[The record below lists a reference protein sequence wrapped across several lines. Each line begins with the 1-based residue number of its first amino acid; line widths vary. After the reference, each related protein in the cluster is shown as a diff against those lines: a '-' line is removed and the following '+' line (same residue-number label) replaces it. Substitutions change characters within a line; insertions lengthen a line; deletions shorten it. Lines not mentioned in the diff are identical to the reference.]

1 MMPPENNG
9 PEPPQPVGKPYSVRR
24 VNNVPLVIGFCL
36 VAAFV
41 AIVFLV
47 VLPSNDSGKKETK
60 AKIVSADGEAANV
73 NADAPVGFVP
83 ARSTPTP
90 PAPGPT
96 SEPVAYRFPSAAQP
110 AIPQPTPDDRL
121 ATLKEALSFRTR
133 SVNIEHPV
141 AYQSTPA
148 PAPAATPQA
157 VATSAPENYEAL
169 LQRARGLRG
178 GTEEERKE
186 ATGLGNALAS
196 ANYGADNPDRWH
208 SPNQV
213 ENPVRFQLRA
223 GFVIPG
229 VLLSGVNSEVPG
241 TIIAQVAQNVYDNAT
256 GSDLLI
262 PQGAR
267 LIGSYSSNVGYGQ
280 SRLFVVWQ
288 RIVFP
293 DGRALDIGAEPGTD
307 SAGYAGFKDQ
317 VDSHWL
323 RIFGSAVMMSAIS
336 AGISYSQD
344 RYQQGNGNYYAPP
357 RFSDELSQAVGQQFG
372 QAAAKLLEKNLD
384 IAPTLNIRP
393 GYRFSILLI
402 KDFVFPGPYQD
413 FAYPRAQAR
422 NRVGSLPPAPTE

>member
-1 MMPPENNG
+1 
-9 PEPPQPVGKPYSVRR
+9 
-24 VNNVPLVIGFCL
+24 
-36 VAAFV
+36 V

-47 VLPSNDSGKKETK
+47 VLPSNDGGKKETK
-60 AKIVSADGEAANV
+60 TKIVSAAGDAANV
-73 NADAPVGFVP
+73 NAAAPTGFVP

-90 PAPGPT
+90 VDPIPT
-96 SEPVAYRFPSAAQP
+96 PQPVAYRFPSA
-110 AIPQPTPDDRL
+110 PQPTPDDRIG
-121 ATLKEALSFRTR
+121 TLKEALSFRTR
-133 SVNIEHPV
+133 SMNIEHPV
-141 AYQSTPA
+141 AYQAPPTQAPTPE
-148 PAPAATPQA
+148 A
-157 VATSAPENYEAL
+157 VATPAPENYGAL
-169 LQRARGLRG
+169 LQRTRALQQGG
-178 GTEEERKE
+178 GTAEERKE

-213 ENPVRFQLRA
+213 ENPVRYQLRA

-241 TIIAQVAQNVYDNAT
+241 TIIAQVAQDVYDNAT

-267 LIGSYSSNVGYGQ
+267 LIGSYSSTVQYGQ

-307 SAGYAGFKDQ
+307 SAGYAGFKDR
-317 VDSHWL
+317 VDSHWVQ
-323 RIFGSAVMMSAIS
+323 IFGSAVMMSAIS

-384 IAPTLNIRP
+384 IAPTLKIRP

-413 FAYPRAQAR
+413 FAYPRARAR
-422 NRVGSLPPAPTE
+422 NEGRSFPPGPAE

>member
-1 MMPPENNG
+1 M
-9 PEPPQPVGKPYSVRR
+9 RR
-24 VNNVPLVIGFCL
+24 VNNVPLMIGFCL

-60 AKIVSADGEAANV
+60 TKIVSAAGEAANI
-73 NADAPVGFVP
+73 NASAPIGFVP

-96 SEPVAYRFPSAAQP
+96 PEPVAYRFPSAPQLTV
-110 AIPQPTPDDRL
+110 PQPTPDDRL

-133 SVNIEHPV
+133 SMNIEHPV
-141 AYQSTPA
+141 AYQA
-148 PAPAATPQA
+148 RAGAATPQA
-157 VATSAPENYEAL
+157 VATPAPENYGAL
-169 LQRARGLRG
+169 LQRARALQQGG
-178 GTEEERKE
+178 GTPEERKE

-213 ENPVRFQLRA
+213 ENPVRYQLRA

-241 TIIAQVAQNVYDNAT
+241 TIIAQVAQDVYDNAT

-267 LIGSYSSNVGYGQ
+267 LIGSYSSNVQYGQ

-307 SAGYAGFKDQ
+307 SAGYAGFKDR
-317 VDSHWL
+317 VDSHWVQ
-323 RIFGSAVMMSAIS
+323 IFGSAVMMSAIS

-357 RFSDELSQAVGQQFG
+357 GFSDELSQAVGQQFG

-384 IAPTLNIRP
+384 IAPTLKIRP

-402 KDFVFPGPYQD
+402 KDFVFPGAYQD
-413 FAYPRAQAR
+413 FAYPRARAR
-422 NRVGSLPPAPTE
+422 NQERVYRPCRRSKNLSRQKKETKENPNA

>member
-1 MMPPENNG
+1 MPPPENNG
-9 PEPPQPVGKPYSVRR
+9 LENQPPQPAGKPYSVRR
-24 VNNVPLVIGFCL
+24 VNNVPLMIGFCL

-47 VLPSNDSGKKETK
+47 VLPSNDSGRKETK
-60 AKIVSADGEAANV
+60 TKIVSAAGEAANV
-73 NADAPVGFVP
+73 NASAPIGFVP

-90 PAPGPT
+90 PAAGPT
-96 SEPVAYRFPSAAQP
+96 PEPVAYRFPSAPQLTV
-110 AIPQPTPDDRL
+110 PQPTPDDRL

-141 AYQSTPA
+141 AYQAS
-148 PAPAATPQA
+148 APAATPQA
-157 VATSAPENYEAL
+157 VATPAPENYGAL
-169 LQRARGLRG
+169 LQRARALQQGD
-178 GTEEERKE
+178 GTPEERKE

-196 ANYGADNPDRWH
+196 ANYGADNPDRWY

-241 TIIAQVAQNVYDNAT
+241 TIIAQVAQDVYDNAT

-267 LIGSYSSNVGYGQ
+267 LIGSYSSNVQYGQ

-307 SAGYAGFKDQ
+307 SAGYAGFKDR
-317 VDSHWL
+317 VDSHWVQ
-323 RIFGSAVMMSAIS
+323 IFGSAVLMSAIS

-344 RYQQGNGNYYAPP
+344 RYQHGNGNYYAPP
-357 RFSDELSQAVGQQFG
+357 RF
-372 QAAAKLLEKNLD
+372 
-384 IAPTLNIRP
+384 
-393 GYRFSILLI
+393 
-402 KDFVFPGPYQD
+402 
-413 FAYPRAQAR
+413 
-422 NRVGSLPPAPTE
+422 

>member
-1 MMPPENNG
+1 MLPPENNG
-9 PEPPQPVGKPYSVRR
+9 PEPPQSAGKPYSVRR

-47 VLPSNDSGKKETK
+47 VLPSNDNARKETK
-60 AKIVSADGEAANV
+60 TKIVSAAGDAANI
-73 NADAPVGFVP
+73 NASAPIGFVP

-90 PAPGPT
+90 SAPVPT
-96 SEPVAYRFPSAAQP
+96 PEPVAYRFPSA
-110 AIPQPTPDDRL
+110 PQPTPDDRL
-121 ATLKEALSFRTR
+121 GTLKEALSFRTR
-133 SVNIEHPV
+133 SMNIEHPV
-141 AYQSTPA
+141 AYQA
-148 PAPAATPQA
+148 PLAATPQT
-157 VATSAPENYEAL
+157 VATPAPENYGAL
-169 LQRARGLRG
+169 LQRARALQQGG
-178 GTEEERKE
+178 GTPEERKE
-186 ATGLGNALAS
+186 ATGIGNALAS

-223 GFVIPG
+223 GFVIPA

-241 TIIAQVAQNVYDNAT
+241 TIIAQVAQDVYDNAT

-267 LIGSYSSNVGYGQ
+267 LIGSYSSNVQYGQ

-307 SAGYAGFKDQ
+307 SAGYAGFKDR
-317 VDSHWL
+317 VDSHWVQ
-323 RIFGSAVMMSAIS
+323 IFGSAVMMSAIS

-384 IAPTLNIRP
+384 IAPTLKIRP

-413 FAYPRAQAR
+413 FAYPRVRAR
-422 NRVGSLPPAPTE
+422 NDGRSLSPGSAE

>member
-1 MMPPENNG
+1 M
-9 PEPPQPVGKPYSVRR
+9 
-24 VNNVPLVIGFCL
+24 
-36 VAAFV
+36 
-41 AIVFLV
+41 
-47 VLPSNDSGKKETK
+47 
-60 AKIVSADGEAANV
+60 
-73 NADAPVGFVP
+73 
-83 ARSTPTP
+83 
-90 PAPGPT
+90 
-96 SEPVAYRFPSAAQP
+96 
-110 AIPQPTPDDRL
+110 
-121 ATLKEALSFRTR
+121 
-133 SVNIEHPV
+133 NIEHPV
-141 AYQSTPA
+141 AYQAEPA
-148 PAPAATPQA
+148 PTPAATPQA
-157 VATSAPENYEAL
+157 VATPAPENYGAL
-169 LQRARGLRG
+169 LQRARALQQG
-178 GTEEERKE
+178 GTPEEKKE

-213 ENPVRFQLRA
+213 ENPVRYQLRA

-241 TIIAQVAQNVYDNAT
+241 TIIAQVAQDVYDNAT

-267 LIGSYSSNVGYGQ
+267 LIGSYSSNVQYGQ

-307 SAGYAGFKDQ
+307 SAGYAGFKDR
-317 VDSHWL
+317 VDSHWVQ
-323 RIFGSAVMMSAIS
+323 IFGSAVLMSAIS

-357 RFSDELSQAVGQQFG
+357 SFSDELSQAVGQQFG

-384 IAPTLNIRP
+384 IAPTLKIRP

-413 FAYPRAQAR
+413 FAYPRARAR
-422 NRVGSLPPAPTE
+422 NEGGSLPPAPAE

>member
-1 MMPPENNG
+1 MPPPENNG
-9 PEPPQPVGKPYSVRR
+9 LENQPPQPAGKPYSVRR
-24 VNNVPLVIGFCL
+24 VNNVPLAIGFCL

-41 AIVFLV
+41 VIVFLV

-60 AKIVSADGEAANV
+60 TKIVSAAAEAANV
-73 NADAPVGFVP
+73 NAGAPIGFVT

-96 SEPVAYRFPSAAQP
+96 PEPVAYRFPSVA
-110 AIPQPTPDDRL
+110 QPTPDDHL

-133 SVNIEHPV
+133 SMNIEHPV
-141 AYQSTPA
+141 AYQAA
-148 PAPAATPQA
+148 PAPVATPEA
-157 VATSAPENYEAL
+157 VATPAPENYGAL
-169 LQRARGLRG
+169 LQRARALQQG
-178 GTEEERKE
+178 GTPEEKKE
-186 ATGLGNALAS
+186 ATGFGNALAS

-241 TIIAQVAQNVYDNAT
+241 TIIAQVAQDVYDNAT

-267 LIGSYSSNVGYGQ
+267 LIGSYSSNVSFGQ

-307 SAGYAGFKDQ
+307 SAGYAGFKDR

-323 RIFGSAVMMSAIS
+323 QIFGSAVMMSAIS

-357 RFSDELSQAVGQQFG
+357 SFSNELSQAVGQQFG

-384 IAPTLNIRP
+384 VAPTLKIRP

-413 FAYPRAQAR
+413 FAYPRARAR
-422 NRVGSLPPAPTE
+422 NEGRSLPPAPAE

>member
-1 MMPPENNG
+1 MPPPENNG
-9 PEPPQPVGKPYSVRR
+9 PENQPPQPAGKPYSVRR
-24 VNNVPLVIGFCL
+24 VNNVPLMIGFCL

-47 VLPSNDSGKKETK
+47 VLPSNDSGRKETK
-60 AKIVSADGEAANV
+60 AKIVSAAGDAANV
-73 NADAPVGFVP
+73 NASAPIGFVP
-83 ARSTPTP
+83 ARSTPAP
-90 PAPGPT
+90 PAPVPT
-96 SEPVAYRFPSAAQP
+96 PEPIAYRFPSV
-110 AIPQPTPDDRL
+110 PQPTPDDRL

-141 AYQSTPA
+141 AYQA
-148 PAPAATPQA
+148 EPAPAATPQA
-157 VATSAPENYEAL
+157 VATPTPENYGAL
-169 LQRARGLRG
+169 LQRARALQQG
-178 GTEEERKE
+178 GTPEEKKE

-213 ENPVRFQLRA
+213 ENPVRYQLRA

-241 TIIAQVAQNVYDNAT
+241 TIIAQVAQDVYDNAN

-267 LIGSYSSNVGYGQ
+267 LIGSYSSNVQYGQ

-307 SAGYAGFKDQ
+307 SAGYAGFKDR
-317 VDSHWL
+317 VDSHWVQ
-323 RIFGSAVMMSAIS
+323 IFGSAVLMSAIS

-357 RFSDELSQAVGQQFG
+357 SFSDELSQAVGQQFG
-372 QAAAKLLEKNLD
+372 TAAAKLLEKNLD
-384 IAPTLNIRP
+384 VAPTLKIRP

-402 KDFVFPGPYQD
+402 KDFVFPGAYQD
-413 FAYPRAQAR
+413 FAYPRAHGR
-422 NRVGSLPPAPTE
+422 SLPPGPAAE

>member
-1 MMPPENNG
+1 MPPPENNG
-9 PEPPQPVGKPYSVRR
+9 PEPPQPAGKPYSVRR

-47 VLPSNDSGKKETK
+47 VLPSNDSGRKETK
-60 AKIVSADGEAANV
+60 AKIVSAAGEAANI
-73 NADAPVGFVP
+73 NASAPIGFVP

-90 PAPGPT
+90 SAPVPT
-96 SEPVAYRFPSAAQP
+96 PEPIAYRFPSV
-110 AIPQPTPDDRL
+110 PQPTPDDRL

-133 SVNIEHPV
+133 SMNIEHPV
-141 AYQSTPA
+141 AYQAA
-148 PAPAATPQA
+148 PAPVATPEA
-157 VATSAPENYEAL
+157 VATPAPENYGAL
-169 LQRARGLRG
+169 LQRARALQQG
-178 GTEEERKE
+178 GTPEEKKE
-186 ATGLGNALAS
+186 GTGLGNALAS

-213 ENPVRFQLRA
+213 ENPVRYQLRA

-229 VLLSGVNSEVPG
+229 VLLSGINSEVPG
-241 TIIAQVAQNVYDNAT
+241 TIIAQVAQDVYDNAT

-267 LIGSYSSNVGYGQ
+267 LIGSYSSNVQYGQ
-280 SRLFVVWQ
+280 SRLFVAWQ

-307 SAGYAGFKDQ
+307 SAGYAGFKDR
-317 VDSHWL
+317 VDSHWAQ
-323 RIFGSAVMMSAIS
+323 IFGSAVLMSAIS

-357 RFSDELSQAVGQQFG
+357 SFSDELSQAVGQQFG

-384 IAPTLNIRP
+384 IAPTLKIRP

-402 KDFVFPGPYQD
+402 KDFVFPGAYQD
-413 FAYPRAQAR
+413 FAYPRAQGR
-422 NRVGSLPPAPTE
+422 SLPPGPAAE

>member
-1 MMPPENNG
+1 MPPPVNNG
-9 PEPPQPVGKPYSVRR
+9 TAPPQQPAPPYSVRR
-24 VNNVPLVIGFCL
+24 VNSVPLMIGFGL
-36 VAAFV
+36 VATFV

-47 VLPSNDSGKKETK
+47 VLPGNDSGKKETK
-60 AKIVSADGEAANV
+60 TKIVSAAGEAANV
-73 NADAPVGFVP
+73 NADAPIGFVP
-83 ARSTPTP
+83 PRSTPTP
-90 PAPGPT
+90 PAAPGPT
-96 SEPVAYRFPSAAQP
+96 PEPVGYRLPSA
-110 AIPQPTPDDRL
+110 PQPTPDDRI

-141 AYQSTPA
+141 AYQAPPA
-148 PAPAATPQA
+148 PAPMATPEA
-157 VATSAPENYEAL
+157 MATPENYEGL
-169 LQRARGLRG
+169 LQRARALRQG
-178 GTEEERKE
+178 GIGTPEEKKE
-186 ATGLGNALAS
+186 ATALGNALAS

-213 ENPVRFQLRA
+213 ENPVRYQLRA
-223 GFVIPG
+223 GFVIPA
-229 VLLSGVNSEVPG
+229 VLLSGINSEVPG
-241 TIIAQVAQNVYDNAT
+241 TIIGQVAQNVYDNAT

-267 LIGSYSSNVGYGQ
+267 LIGSYSSNVQYGQ

-288 RIVFP
+288 RIDFP

-336 AGISYSQD
+336 AGISSSQD

-357 RFSDELSQAVGQQFG
+357 NFSGELSQAVGQQFG

-384 IAPTLNIRP
+384 VAPTLKIRP

-413 FAYPRAQAR
+413 FAYPRARAR
-422 NRVGSLPPAPTE
+422 NQASLPPVPAE